1 MHGKDSST
9 VKLRLPA
16 VAAAALIAA
25 ALLAPSAF
33 AASNTVLIAQL
44 QVHEPS
50 GGNDEFIQL
59 KNVSATAQAIGGWQV
74 WGSNSGGTASQR
86 AAVPPGVSLAAGAS
100 YLFTNTAANGYSGA
114 VPGDTTYGTGITDTG
129 GVQLRNAAG
138 QVIDAAGH
146 TALAGTAAPYKEGGG
161 LAFPTTGPNW
171 AFLRKSSGTQDTD
184 ENAAD
189 FINQPGEPANC
200 GAPC

>member
-44 QVHEPS
+44 QVHGPS

-86 AAVPPGVSLAAGAS
+86 AAVPPGVSLAAGAAGS
-100 YLFTNTAANGYSGA
+100 FSNT
-114 VPGDTTYGTGITDTG
+114 P
-129 GVQLRNAAG
+129 AAG
-138 QVIDAAGH
+138 RQRGPPR
-146 TALAGTAAPYKEGGG
+146 GPPRRAP
-161 LAFPTTGPNW
+161 
-171 AFLRKSSGTQDTD
+171 
-184 ENAAD
+184 
-189 FINQPGEPANC
+189 
-200 GAPC
+200 